1 MQTNLSHSIGTKLP
15 KNLARHAQP
24 WLEQADAVMTGT
36 DDDAVS
42 KRMALLVFAIRVFSA
57 AIAFLSQV
65 LLARWMGDF
74 EYGIF
79 VGVWVV
85 IVILGTVSCIGLPT
99 AVIRFIGK
107 YRESG
112 DGELLRGTIVGSVSF
127 AFLSSTLIAV
137 LGGVFIY
144 IFQESMT
151 DYYVIPIVLAVICLP
166 MLALQEVQDGVCRA
180 FDWPGTALVPTFIVR
195 PIMILIFMLI
205 ALAIGFPP
213 SAVTAMGVT
222 IIATY
227 LASTGQFM
235 ALLSKLK
242 GAVPKGPRR
251 FRMKE
256 WALVALPIFLIEG
269 FYVLLTSVD
278 ILFVSV
284 MMKPE
289 NVAVYF
295 AAVKTLALVHF
306 VYFAVRAASAHRFS
320 AYLESGDRERYEAY
334 IAQTT
339 RWIFWPSL
347 FLAIMMMVLGKYFLM
362 LFGENFVSGTSL
374 IWILGLGIVLRSM
387 VGPAESVLTMSGEQN
402 GCAMVYVGTLLVN
415 IVLNWS
421 LIPAYGLHGAA
432 IATTCA
438 LGFESLLLYAV
449 AKRRLGLHIFIF
461 SQKKSGVSDSEGKAV
476 K

>member
-1 MQTNLSHSIGTKLP
+1 MQINLSHSIGSRLP
-15 KNLARHAQP
+15 EKLARHAQP
-24 WLEQADAVMTGT
+24 WLEQADAILDGM

-65 LLARWMGDF
+65 MLARWMGDF

-99 AVIRFIGK
+99 AVLRFIGK

-112 DGELLRGTIVGSVSF
+112 DEELLRGTIVGSVSF
-127 AFLSSTLIAV
+127 AFLSSTVIAI
-137 LGGVFIY
+137 LGGVSIY
-144 IFQESMT
+144 TFQDSMT
-151 DYYVIPIVLAVICLP
+151 DYYVVPIVFAVICLP

-180 FDWPGTALVPTFIVR
+180 FDWPGTALVPTFIIR

-205 ALAIGFPP
+205 ALAMGF
-213 SAVTAMGVT
+213 SANAVTAMGVT

-227 LASTGQFM
+227 LCSTGQFV
-235 ALLSKLK
+235 ALISKLK
-242 GAVPKGPRR
+242 SAIPKGPMQ

-256 WALVALPIFLIEG
+256 WVLVALPIFLIEG

-278 ILFVSV
+278 ILFVSAL
-284 MMKPE
+284 MRPE
-289 NVAVYF
+289 DVAIYF

-306 VYFAVRAASAHRFS
+306 VYFAVRAATAHRFS
-320 AYLESGDRERYEAY
+320 AYLESGDRGRYEAY
-334 IAQTT
+334 IAQTI

-347 FLAIMMMVLGKYFLM
+347 FLALLMMVLGKYFLM
-362 LFGENFVSGTSL
+362 LFGESFVSGASL
-374 IWILGLGIVLRSM
+374 IWILGLGIVLRST
-387 VGPAESVLTMSGEQN
+387 VGPAETVLTMSGEQN
-402 GCAMVYVGTLLVN
+402 SCALVYVGTLLVN

-421 LIPAYGLHGAA
+421 LIPVYGLHGAA

-438 LGFESLLLYAV
+438 LAFESLLLYAV
-449 AKRRLGLHIFIF
+449 AKRKLGLHIFIIP
-461 SQKKSGVSDSEGKAV
+461 QKNPLIDGRDGVVV

>member
-1 MQTNLSHSIGTKLP
+1 MPTNLSHSIGSRLP
-15 KNLARHAQP
+15 EKLARHAQP
-24 WLEQADAVMTGT
+24 WLEQADAILDGT

-74 EYGIF
+74 EYGVF

-99 AVIRFIGK
+99 AVLRFIGK

-112 DGELLRGTIVGSVSF
+112 DEELLRGTIVGSVSF
-127 AFLSSTLIAV
+127 AFLSSTVIAI

-144 IFQESMT
+144 IFQGSMT
-151 DYYVIPIVLAVICLP
+151 DYYVVPIVFAVICLP

-180 FDWPGTALVPTFIVR
+180 FDWPGTALVPTFIIR

-205 ALAIGFPP
+205 ALATGFSA

-227 LASTGQFM
+227 LCSTGQFV
-235 ALLSKLK
+235 ALILKLK
-242 GAVPKGPRR
+242 SAVPKGPMQ

-278 ILFVSV
+278 ILFVSAL
-284 MMKPE
+284 MRPE
-289 NVAVYF
+289 DVAVYF

-306 VYFAVRAASAHRFS
+306 VYFAVRAATAHRFS
-320 AYLESGDRERYEAY
+320 AYLESGDRGRYEAY
-334 IAQTT
+334 IAQTI

-347 FLAIMMMVLGKYFLM
+347 FLALLMMVLGKYFLM
-362 LFGENFVSGTSL
+362 LFGESFVSGAGL
-374 IWILGLGIVLRSM
+374 IWILGLGIVLRST
-387 VGPAESVLTMSGEQN
+387 VGPAETVLTMSGEQN
-402 GCAMVYVGTLLVN
+402 SCAMVYVGTLLVN

-421 LIPAYGLHGAA
+421 LIPMYGLQGAA

-438 LGFESLLLYAV
+438 LAFESLLLYAV
-449 AKRRLGLHIFIF
+449 AKRKLGLHIFIIP
-461 SQKKSGVSDSEGKAV
+461 QKKPLVDGSDGVVV

>member
-1 MQTNLSHSIGTKLP
+1 MQINLSHSIGSKLP
-15 KNLARHAQP
+15 KKLACHAQP
-24 WLEQADAVMTGT
+24 WLEQADAILDGT

-85 IVILGTVSCIGLPT
+85 IVILGTVTCIGLPT
-99 AVIRFIGK
+99 AVLRFIGK

-112 DGELLRGTIVGSVSF
+112 DDELLRGTIVGSVSF
-127 AFLSSTLIAV
+127 AFLSSTVIAV

-144 IFQESMT
+144 NFQDSMT
-151 DYYVIPIVLAVICLP
+151 DYYVVPIVLAVICLP

-180 FDWPGTALVPTFIVR
+180 FDWPGTALVPTFVIR

-205 ALAIGFPP
+205 ALAIGFEA

-242 GAVPKGPRR
+242 SAVPKGPMT

-278 ILFVSV
+278 ILFVSAL
-284 MMKPE
+284 MRPE
-289 NVAVYF
+289 DVAVYF

-306 VYFAVRAASAHRFS
+306 VYFAVRAATAHRFS
-320 AYLESGDRERYEAY
+320 AYLESGDRRRYEAY
-334 IAQTT
+334 IAQTI

-347 FLAIMMMVLGKYFLM
+347 FLAIMMMILGKYFLM
-362 LFGENFVSGTSL
+362 LFGESFVSGAGL
-374 IWILGLGIVLRSM
+374 IWILGLGIVLRST
-387 VGPAESVLTMSGEQN
+387 VGPAETVLTMSGEQN
-402 GCAMVYVGTLLVN
+402 SCAMVYVGTLLVN

-421 LIPAYGLHGAA
+421 LIPMYGLYGAA

-438 LGFESLLLYAV
+438 LAFESMLLYAV
-449 AKRRLGLHIFIF
+449 AKRKLGLHIFIIP
-461 SQKKSGVSDSEGKAV
+461 QRKSSVGDGEEVTV

>member
-1 MQTNLSHSIGTKLP
+1 LPTNLSHSIGSRLP
-15 KNLARHAQP
+15 EKLARHAQP
-24 WLEQADAVMTGT
+24 WLEQADAILDGT

-74 EYGIF
+74 EYGVF

-99 AVIRFIGK
+99 AVLRFIGK

-112 DGELLRGTIVGSVSF
+112 DEELLRGTIVGSVSF
-127 AFLSSTLIAV
+127 AFLSSTVIAI

-144 IFQESMT
+144 IFQGSMT
-151 DYYVIPIVLAVICLP
+151 DYYVVPIVFAVICLP

-180 FDWPGTALVPTFIVR
+180 FDWPGTALVPTFIIR

-205 ALAIGFPP
+205 ALATGFSA

-227 LASTGQFM
+227 LCSTGQFV
-235 ALLSKLK
+235 ALILKLK
-242 GAVPKGPRR
+242 SAVPKGPMQ

-278 ILFVSV
+278 ILFVSAL
-284 MMKPE
+284 MRPE
-289 NVAVYF
+289 DVAVYF

-306 VYFAVRAASAHRFS
+306 VY
-320 AYLESGDRERYEAY
+320 
-334 IAQTT
+334 
-339 RWIFWPSL
+339 
-347 FLAIMMMVLGKYFLM
+347 
-362 LFGENFVSGTSL
+362 
-374 IWILGLGIVLRSM
+374 
-387 VGPAESVLTMSGEQN
+387 
-402 GCAMVYVGTLLVN
+402 
-415 IVLNWS
+415 
-421 LIPAYGLHGAA
+421 
-432 IATTCA
+432 
-438 LGFESLLLYAV
+438 
-449 AKRRLGLHIFIF
+449 
-461 SQKKSGVSDSEGKAV
+461 
-476 K
+476 